1 MDKVRSTANTLAYG
15 ATLQPQGVPPASGS
29 NDDFQSAR
37 SVFEAGSVHHSLPTS
52 HYYDESVSLIQA
64 SIPEAYYYGDTQS
77 IETASTFSNA
87 NTSLNLH
94 PPPLPA
100 QDKPPPAS
108 PVPAPSA
115 SRPPRSVLSFAALA
129 SLLDRSKSQPTGAIL
144 TKYVSKE
151 SGSSSSSTQRQE
163 EVIRDIAKRLQG
175 ISTDADPRQFY
186 HNLVKVGQGISRGV
200 YAAYPT
206 GSKLRVALKQM
217 DIYKYPDRTIT
228 EILVIRSLHHPN
240 IIGYID
246 SFLHKD
252 FLWIAMEY
260 MGGGSL
266 ADIVTTS
273 PMTEGQIAAV
283 SRETAQG
290 LEHLHR
296 HGVVHRDIK
305 GDNVLL
311 SMQGDVKIANFW
323 SSAQISD
330 PANSTLRTRV
340 GSPCWMAPEIVAW
353 KEYGPKVDIWSLGIM
368 TIEMIRGEPPYM
380 DEEPFRVLHLIATN
394 GAPTDAIPE
403 VLSPLFKDYLV
414 KMLEVDA
421 EQRLDAAQ
429 LLQHPFLLGAEPL
442 QTLSPLIEAGG
453 RKNQKKRSSRKLS
466 RR

>member
-1 MDKVRSTANTLAYG
+1 M
-15 ATLQPQGVPPASGS
+15 PASDTNGMTE
-29 NDDFQSAR
+29 DK
-37 SVFEAGSVHHSLPTS
+37 AGSVHHSQLSTS

-77 IETASTFSNA
+77 IETASTFSHT

-94 PPPLPA
+94 PPP
-100 QDKPPPAS
+100 AS
-108 PVPAPSA
+108 AVPAPSA
-115 SRPPRSVLSFAALA
+115 SRRPRSVLSFAALA
-129 SLLDRSKSQPTGAIL
+129 SLLDRSKSQPTGTSLA
-144 TKYVSKE
+144 KYVSRE
-151 SGSSSSSTQRQE
+151 GVSSGVAVPGSTQRQE
-163 EVIRDIAKRLQG
+163 EVIREIAKPLQG
-175 ISTDADPRQFY
+175 ISTNANPRRFY

-206 GSKLRVALKQM
+206 HSKLRVALKQM
-217 DIYKYPDRTIT
+217 DIYKFPDRTIT

-246 SFLHKD
+246 SFLHND
-252 FLWIAMEY
+252 FIWIAMEY

-305 GDNVLL
+305 SDNVLL

-330 PANSTLRTRV
+330 PAKSTLRIRV
-340 GSPCWMAPEIVAW
+340 GSLCWMAPEIVAW

-368 TIEMIRGEPPYM
+368 TIEMIHGGPPYM

-421 EQRLDAAQ
+421 EQRPDAAQ

-442 QTLSPLIEAGG
+442 QTLSPLIEAGR